1 MSYDDIESLK
11 KREQLID
18 ETYDDLERY
27 EHKMTELVGDYHS
40 IQTEE
45 HYVLEEVVYYSQG
58 TVSESHAVQ
67 QLEIKEAIERHRYSE
82 FDTIEETIN
91 QQKKK
96 CRQVLDE
103 TREKRYLLEQL
114 EAEQEEDDCAKN

>member
-1 MSYDDIESLK
+1 MSYDDIELLK

-27 EHKMTELVGDYHS
+27 EDKMTELVGDYHS
-40 IQTEE
+40 IQAEE
-45 HYVLEEVVYYSQG
+45 QHVLEEVAYYSQG
-58 TVSESHAVQ
+58 TVSESHALQ

-82 FDTIEETIN
+82 FETVQETIN

-103 TREKRYLLEQL
+103 TREERVRLEQL
-114 EAEQEEDDCAKN
+114 EEEDGRAEN